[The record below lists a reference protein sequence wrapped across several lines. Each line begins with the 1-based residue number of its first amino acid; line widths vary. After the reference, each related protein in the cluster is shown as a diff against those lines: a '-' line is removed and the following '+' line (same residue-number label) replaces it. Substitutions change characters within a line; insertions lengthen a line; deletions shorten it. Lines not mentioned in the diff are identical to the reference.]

1 MAITKGE
8 SSSNLLVAGF
18 GLDSI
23 CQGEV
28 NLKQTFENALKRI
41 TGSRVFYVSVLLHV
55 NAQ

>member
-1 MAITKGE
+1 MAITKGA
-8 SSSNLLVAGF
+8 SSSNLLVSGF